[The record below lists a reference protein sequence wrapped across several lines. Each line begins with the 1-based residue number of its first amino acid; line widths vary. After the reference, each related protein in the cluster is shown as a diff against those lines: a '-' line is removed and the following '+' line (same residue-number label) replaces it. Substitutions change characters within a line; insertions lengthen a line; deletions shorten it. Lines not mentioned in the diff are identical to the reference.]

1 MDGKQIMNLEQ
12 LKEVVGGDVELFGQI
27 MSAQDLIDYYNKNT
41 ALVNAMFPFVATP
54 EKIAEVKAELATY
67 SGEIPAGIKKL
78 LGME

>member
-41 ALVNAMFPFVATP
+41 ALVTAMFPLVATP
-54 EKIAEVKAELATY
+54 EKIAEVKAELANY
-67 SGEIPAGIKKL
+67 PGEIPAGIKNL
-78 LGME
+78 LGM